1 MKDQIAHLLGREGA
15 EGDEH
20 VVSVQQASKM
30 NNRGSFT
37 HEESVSF
44 FASSPGC
51 L

>member
-1 MKDQIAHLLGREGA
+1 MNVVLLTKIAHLLGREGA

-30 NNRGSFT
+30 NNRENFT
-37 HEESVSF
+37 RDE
-44 FASSPGC
+44 G